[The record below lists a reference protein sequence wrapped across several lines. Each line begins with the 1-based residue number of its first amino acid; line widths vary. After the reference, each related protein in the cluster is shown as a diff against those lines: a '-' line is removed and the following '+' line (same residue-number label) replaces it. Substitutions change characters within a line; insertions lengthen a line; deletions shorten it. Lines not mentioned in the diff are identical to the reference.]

1 MPQLHSVPTTKKTS
15 EALLTPSTSLT
26 KTTGLVGESEQ
37 TSLLSMQAIKLSRC
51 LWLCGL
57 VAAGSCLQAV
67 TFTTGDLGGSFD
79 TTVSVGGIY
88 RLNDPDPDLYGTS
101 NGGNAN
107 SVNSDDGNLNF
118 GKGWVSKA
126 FKVTSELELTYGEHL
141 GLFTRVSYLYDDAIE
156 NGDHPHRVLSDE
168 ALDRA
173 GNRLDYFD
181 LYAVVRFDLDQ
192 TPVDI
197 RLGRQV
203 VSLGES
209 TFLPNGNNIVNPV
222 DLSNLRVPGAELREA
237 FLPVNMLKVSAELT
251 ENTSIEAFWLLEFRH
266 TEIEPSG
273 TFFSTNDFASRGG
286 DRVMLGFGALAD
298 SGPLGA
304 IPRAV
309 DDGANNYTQWG
320 VALRHLAPGLN
331 DTEFGLYLANFHSR
345 LPLINAIT
353 PTRAISVAE
362 IQGTASAIAQTQLV
376 PAMIANGV
384 PAQAIPSVL
393 PSLLGAAL
401 TNVPA
406 AAIPGIPSLAPF
418 APFYPAAQNIAA
430 GARQVGLLNAA
441 ATGRYFLEYPEDIM
455 MIGGS
460 FNADLGGLGIAW
472 QGEVSYKSDVP
483 LQIDDVEVLYAT
495 LSTLN
500 PAFGANNQIG
510 NYLGQYGKII
520 RGFRRHDV
528 WTAQSS
534 LTKIFGPTLGA
545 SSLTVVGEAGGLW
558 ADIPPASTLRY
569 EVSGTYTSGDLS
581 AMLGTG
587 SALPAT
593 PENFF
598 ADDFAWGYQLLARL
612 EYNDVFAGV
621 NILPTIA
628 YSHNVS
634 GNSPAPLS
642 NYIEGRKSLSLS
654 AEFVWQN
661 AWSMDMRFVSFFGGG
676 VQDLLGDRDYFATTL
691 KYSF

>member
-1 MPQLHSVPTTKKTS
+1 MIS
-15 EALLTPSTSLT
+15 ASTVS
-26 KTTGLVGESEQ
+26 
-37 TSLLSMQAIKLSRC
+37 AI
-51 LWLCGL
+51 
-57 VAAGSCLQAV
+57 
-67 TFTTGDLGGSFD
+67 TFTSGELGGGFD
-79 TTVSVGGIY
+79 TTLSIGGIY
-88 RLNDPDPDLYGTS
+88 RLDDPDPDFYGTG

-107 SVNSDDGNLNF
+107 SVNTDDGNLNF
-118 GKGWVSKA
+118 TKGWVSKA
-126 FKVTSELELTYGEHL
+126 FKVTSELELTYGDHL
-141 GLFTRVSYLYDDAIE
+141 GLFTRGSYIYDDELE
-156 NGDHPHRVLSDE
+156 NGTRPHRALTQE

-181 LYAVVRFDLDQ
+181 LYGVLRFDAGD
-192 TPVDI
+192 TPIDI

-209 TFLPNGNNIVNPV
+209 TFLPNGNNIVNPIDV
-222 DLSNLRVPGAELREA
+222 SNLRVPGAELREA

-251 ENTSIEAFWLLEFRH
+251 MNTSIEAFWLLEFRH
-266 TEIEPSG
+266 TEIEPAG
-273 TFFSTNDFASRGG
+273 TYFSTNDFASRGG
-286 DRVMLGFGALAD
+286 ENVYLGFGSLPD
-298 SGPLGA
+298 SGTLGR

-309 DDGANNYTQWG
+309 DDEANNYTQWG

-331 DTEFGLYLANFHSR
+331 DTEFGLYIANFHSR
-345 LPLINAIT
+345 LPLVSSIT

-362 IQGTASAIAQTQLV
+362 IQGTANALAQAQLV
-376 PAMIANGV
+376 PVMIANGV
-384 PAQAIPSVL
+384 PAAAIPGVL

-418 APFYPAAQNIAA
+418 APFYPAAQSIAA

-460 FNADLGGLGIAW
+460 FNADLGNLGVAW
-472 QGEVSYKSDVP
+472 QAEVSFKADVP
-483 LQIDDVEVLYAT
+483 LQVEDVELLFAT

-510 NYLGQYGKII
+510 DYLGQYGKII
-520 RGFRRHDV
+520 RGYRRHDV
-528 WTAQSS
+528 WTAQST
-534 LTKIFGPTLGA
+534 LTKVFGPTLGA
-545 SSLTVVGEAGGLW
+545 SSLTVLGEVGGLW
-558 ADIPPASTLRY
+558 ADLPPTSVLRY
-569 EVSGTYTSGDLS
+569 EVSGTYTSGDPA

-587 SALPAT
+587 STLPPT
-593 PENFF
+593 PLSAF

-612 EYNDVFAGV
+612 EYNNVFAGV

-628 YSHNVS
+628 YSHDVS

-642 NYIEGRKSLSLS
+642 NYLEGRQSLSLS

-661 AWSMDMRFVSFFGGG
+661 AWSLDMRYVSFFGGG
-676 VQDLLGDRDYFATTL
+676 TQNLLGDRDFFATTF